1 MISTGSAPFLSAVC
15 LHRWRRLDSRDQRPG
30 LRPSRHSASRKP
42 WRGPVPQR
50 TDHHRDP
57 RAVAALFAAS
67 NSLALGW
74 PTPHHITVA
83 LIGY

>member
-1 MISTGSAPFLSAVC
+1 VPASAGAAWAAATSGPGSVPAGIRPAESPGAAPFHNALIIIAIPE
-15 LHRWRRLDSRDQRPG
+15 RWRRF
-30 LRPSRHSASRKP
+30 
-42 WRGPVPQR
+42 
-50 TDHHRDP
+50 
-57 RAVAALFAAS
+57 FAAS